1 VRQPDFPLPT
11 RCAAGLHSIASS
23 TPAWPDAVG
32 TGERA
37 SGGSVFQRYLLP
49 GLAFKALVIGGGYA
63 TGREIAEFFLPSG
76 AWGGLAGIMLA
87 TVLFSVG
94 CALTFL
100 FARATCSLDYQS
112 FFKALLGPGWVAWEV
127 TYLLFVILILAVYGA
142 AAGEIG
148 VALLGVP
155 NIAGTL
161 ALMAGIILA
170 VMFGN
175 KSVERL
181 FEWVSVL
188 LYGVYIL
195 FFVFA
200 FSSFGGRIAQ
210 AFATPAAADHWAL
223 NGATYFSYNIIG
235 AIVVLPVVRHLTSRR
250 DAIVAGMIC
259 GPLTMLPALL
269 FFMAAVGFRADVT
282 NATLPSDFLLQRL
295 GMPWF
300 HFVFQLMVFSAL
312 LESGASAVHAFNERV
327 DKAWQRHK
335 GAPLGPR
342 SRSVLALALLVLC
355 MFLASAV
362 GLVDLIGQGYRALA
376 FILLAILVVPLGTI
390 GLARILNSPDSGD
403 QDVLQ
408 VAS

>member
-1 VRQPDFPLPT
+1 
-11 RCAAGLHSIASS
+11 
-23 TPAWPDAVG
+23 
-32 TGERA
+32 
-37 SGGSVFQRYLLP
+37 
-49 GLAFKALVIGGGYA
+49 
-63 TGREIAEFFLPSG
+63 
-76 AWGGLAGIMLA
+76 
-87 TVLFSVG
+87 VLFSAG

-100 FARATCSLDYQS
+100 FARATRSLDYQS
-112 FFKALLGPGWVAWEV
+112 FFKALLGPGWVAWEI
-127 TYLLFVILILAVYGA
+127 TYILFVILILAVYGA

-148 VALLGVP
+148 AALFGLPTV
-155 NIAGTL
+155 AGTL
-161 ALMAGIILA
+161 LLMAGIILA

-188 LYGVYIL
+188 LYGVYAL
-195 FFVFA
+195 FFIFA
-200 FSSFGGRIAQ
+200 LSSFGGRIAA
-210 AFATPAAADHWAL
+210 AFATPAPADHWAL

-235 AIVVLPVVRHLTSRR
+235 AIVVLPVMRHLTCRR
-250 DAIVAGMIC
+250 DAIVAGVIC

-269 FFMAAVGFRADVT
+269 FVLAAVGFRADVT

-300 HFVFQLMVFSAL
+300 HFLFQLMVFSAL

-342 SRSVLALALLVLC
+342 QRFGLALALLVLC
-355 MFLASAV
+355 MFLASAI
-362 GLVDLIGQGYRALA
+362 GLVDLIGAGYRALA
-376 FILLAILVVPLGTI
+376 YVLLAIFVLPLVTI
-390 GLARILNSPDSGD
+390 GLSSILKSPDPGD

-408 VAS
+408 AAS